1 MNRKPLLALRTLPIV
16 LCALGL
22 LAAPLAAQQAAM
34 MRMQHLA
41 CHYSPQDGELVLVMM
56 SMSEQTHPQRSFQF
70 RYEMEVV
77 LEVNAEQ
84 RVHIENNDL
93 KIAVIGDMV
102 REIDR
107 QYKLFRFSLAMDES
121 SSIDD
126 QSLTQARAAISKF
139 FERLPVAYEAQI
151 IRFTNMPEV
160 LTGFTNDPE
169 VLLAALNRPRA
180 SGGTAFY
187 DAIDQA
193 LTELQQSGD
202 GVPLQ
207 FIVAFTDGQDTTSG
221 RFTDFEQFRR
231 KVDMV
236 TRREQMP
243 IFLAGIGS
251 EVNHQLLEQLAGNM
265 GLYLPLKSLGD
276 LDRLFEAVTNAIEK
290 TYVIGIPISSS
301 LRGVKTVYIKRRTG
315 PGRFDTL
322 QDVPLPLECI
332 P

>member
-1 MNRKPLLALRTLPIV
+1 MHRLPYSLPKYLLSVA
-16 LCALGL
+16 CALGAL
-22 LAAPLAAQQAAM
+22 SPLAAQQATM
-34 MRMQHLA
+34 VRMQRLA
-41 CHYSPQDGELVLVMM
+41 CHYSPADGELVLVMM
-56 SMSEQTHPQRSFQF
+56 SMSDQTHPQRSFQF

-77 LEVNAEQ
+77 LEVDAE
-84 RVHIENNDL
+84 RRTHVENKNL
-93 KIAVIGDMV
+93 KVAVIGDMV

-126 QSLTQARAAISKF
+126 QSLREAREAISKF
-139 FERLPVAYEAQI
+139 FTRLPVAYEAQI
-151 IRFTNMPEV
+151 IRFTNVPEV

-180 SGGTAFY
+180 GGGTAFY

-193 LTELQQSGD
+193 MTELQQSGD

-221 RFTDFEQFRR
+221 RFADFEQFRS
-231 KVDMV
+231 KVEMV

-243 IFLAGIGS
+243 VFLAGIGA
-251 EVNHQLLEQLAGNM
+251 EVNHQLLERLAGNI

-276 LDRLFEAVTNAIEK
+276 LDRLFEAVTNAVQK
-290 TYVIGIPISSS
+290 TYVIGIPVSSS
-301 LRGVKTVYIKRRTG
+301 LRGVKTVFIKRRTG
-315 PGRFDTL
+315 EGHYDTL
-322 QDVPLPLECI
+322 QDVPLPPECI